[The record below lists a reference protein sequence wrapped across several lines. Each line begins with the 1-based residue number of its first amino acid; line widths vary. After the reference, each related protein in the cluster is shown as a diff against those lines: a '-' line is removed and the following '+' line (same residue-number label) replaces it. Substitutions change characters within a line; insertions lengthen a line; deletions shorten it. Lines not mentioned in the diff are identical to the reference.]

1 MGDLPSRAGTVVAGV
16 VAAVLCLLVL
26 VPGARASD
34 AILGWNEDASGGEHG
49 VSPDHYAG
57 LVRVA
62 GGNAIRTN
70 LDWRLAEPRLD
81 VWDERWWG
89 RWDELYEAA
98 LDRGVTPIFVIG
110 FAPGWAREEGIDC
123 SREVELPLIHA
134 PIGSCEM
141 PPRPA
146 MDPQWVQYVA
156 QVARRFPRA
165 TLEVWNEPNT
175 DDFWRPAPD
184 PQRFAELLTLA
195 YHAVEAVSPRTRVVS
210 GGLLNVRRTDPL
222 KGEVSVRDFLS
233 VAYASLPSMKG
244 SADYIGLHPYP
255 VGAFVGPGSRFRRAF
270 GDLRAV
276 RDAHGDATP
285 ILVTETGVSTAD
297 LVIAPERRQAR
308 AIERI
313 HAHIGSLP
321 DVAGVVYHR
330 VIEPLDSTRNP
341 REHGYAWLRFGDH
354 PLRPRP
360 VFCRFATAAGRS
372 YSRCP

>member
-1 MGDLPSRAGTVVAGV
+1 MRGVAV
-16 VAAVLCLLVL
+16 CVIAAVLGLFVL
-26 VPGARASD
+26 AGDAGAEE
-34 AILGWNEDASGGEHG
+34 ILGWNEDAVGGEHG

-70 LDWRLAEPRLD
+70 LDWRVAEPRLD
-81 VWDERWWG
+81 VWDEAWWAK
-89 RWDELYEAA
+89 WQELYDAA
-98 LDRGVTPIFVIG
+98 LAKRVRPIFVVG
-110 FAPGWAREEGIDC
+110 FAPDWAREPGVDC
-123 SREVELPLIHA
+123 ARPVDIPLIHE
-134 PIGSCEM
+134 PTGPCEM

-146 MDPQWVQYVA
+146 MDLEWAEYVA
-156 QVARRFPRA
+156 EVARRFPRA
-165 TLEVWNEPNT
+165 TLEIWNEPNT

-184 PQRFAELLTLA
+184 PKRYAELLTLA
-195 YHAVEAVSPRTRVVS
+195 YHAIKSVSPDTEVVS

-222 KGEVSVRDFLS
+222 KGEISVRDFLS
-233 VAYASLPSMKG
+233 VAYSSLPSIQG

-255 VGAFVGPGSRFRRAF
+255 VGASVGVGSRFRRAF
-270 GDLRAV
+270 SDLRGI

-297 LVIAPERRQAR
+297 LIIAPERRQAS

-313 HAHIGSLP
+313 QAQIEAMP

-341 REHGYAWLRFGDH
+341 REHGYGWLRFGGS
-354 PLRPRP
+354 PLRARP
-360 VFCRFATAAGRS
+360 VFCRFAEAAGRA
-372 YSRCP
+372 YPGC